1 MWPGKGGSANV
12 RPGPFPEFGA
22 RPGIPR
28 RHPMTHCTRR
38 GPAYWRRKIITG
50 TLGAVLTGGAAA
62 ALASDYPDQPI
73 RIVVPWPA
81 GGLVDLPA
89 RLLAEKLQAELG
101 TTVIVENKTGDG
113 GTIGAAMENGRA

>member
-1 MWPGKGGSANV
+1 
-12 RPGPFPEFGA
+12 
-22 RPGIPR
+22 
-28 RHPMTHCTRR
+28 MTHCTRR

-89 RLLAEKLQAELG
+89 RLLAEKLPAELG
-101 TTVIVENKTGDG
+101 TTVIVANKTGAG
-113 GTIGAAMENGRA
+113 GTIGAAMVAKSPANGQPLMVTPRPPPHNHPVAP